1 MRICMKIQKFEDL
14 KVWQDARVFVNEIY
28 RLTSNDKFR
37 MDFGFK
43 DQIQRASVSIM
54 NNIAEGFERDNN
66 KEFIKFLIYSK
77 SSAGEVRSL
86 IYLAFDLKYISH
98 EEFIKIIE
106 HSIDIIKQI
115 SKFISYLR
123 TNIQTRNNN

>member
-1 MRICMKIQKFEDL
+1 MKIQKFEDL

-43 DQIQRASVSIM
+43 EQIQRASVSIM

-77 SSAGEVRSL
+77 GSAGEVRSL